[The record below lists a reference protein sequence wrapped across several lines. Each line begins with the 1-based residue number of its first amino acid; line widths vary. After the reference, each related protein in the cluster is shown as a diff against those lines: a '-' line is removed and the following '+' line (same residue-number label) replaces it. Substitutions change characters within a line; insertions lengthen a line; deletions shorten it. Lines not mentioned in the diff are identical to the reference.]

1 VRVLRLVGVVLGV
14 LLLLIVLLVGVV
26 YLNGR
31 RQLNQHFDN
40 PVPSAA
46 VATTPE
52 QVARGR
58 YLVWSFAECVGCHAS
73 NPTTDPPV
81 LDGNHMADLEALGT
95 FYAPNLTPGRLADWS
110 DGEIVR
116 AIREGV
122 SKDGRGLLIM
132 PSENFRNM
140 ADEDVQAVVAFL
152 RSQPAVQKET
162 PPLNPSFL
170 GSMLLGSGQVGSTR
184 QPPVGRV
191 SAPPR
196 GPTAEYGAYLVSIG
210 GCTSCHGANLDG
222 ENIPTGPPKGPN
234 LRIVKGWTDQQFLET
249 MRTGMTSQGRQLS
262 EEMPWRA
269 YGQGTDDD
277 LRAVYAFLRGLP

>member
-1 VRVLRLVGVVLGV
+1 VRAIRLVGAVLGV

-31 RQLNQHFDN
+31 RQLNQRFDN
-40 PVPSAA
+40 PVPDVAA
-46 VATTPE
+46 AAAPE

-58 YLVWSFAECVGCHAS
+58 YLVRSFGGCAACHAS
-73 NPTTDPPV
+73 NPTADPPL
-81 LDGNHMADLEALGT
+81 LDGNHMADLAALGT

-132 PSENFRNM
+132 PSENFRHM
-140 ADEDVQAVVAFL
+140 SDQDVQTVVAFL

-162 PPLNPSFL
+162 PPLQPSFL
-170 GSMLLGSGQVGSTR
+170 GSMLLGSGRVGSTR

-191 SAPPR
+191 SAPAR
-196 GPTAEYGAYLVSIG
+196 AATAEYGTYLVSVS
-210 GCTSCHGANLDG
+210 GCSGCHGANLDG
-222 ENIPTGPPKGPN
+222 ENVPPGPPKSPN
-234 LRIVKGWTDQQFLET
+234 LRVVKGWTDQQFLGA
-249 MRTGMTSQGRQLS
+249 MRTGMTPQDRQLS
-262 EEMPWRA
+262 DQMPWKQ
-269 YGQGTDDD
+269 YGQATDDD
-277 LRAVYAFLRGLP
+277 LWAVCAFLRGLP